1 MMRGVARF
9 TRKLPRVT
17 RASAAPPPLLL
28 LPVNEKKFLPLLT
41 LNPPDVA
48 TVGLSS
54 VRSENKQRF
63 FFHVSREKFGHER
76 SPLVEKAS

>member
-17 RASAAPPPLLL
+17 RASAAPPPLLP

-54 VRSENKQRF
+54 VRSENKQSFFSRF
-63 FFHVSREKFGHER
+63 KRE
-76 SPLVEKAS
+76 VWT

>member
-17 RASAAPPPLLL
+17 RASAAPPPL

-63 FFHVSREKFGHER
+63 FFTFQER
-76 SPLVEKAS
+76 SLDMRDLRW

>member
-17 RASAAPPPLLL
+17 RASAAPPPLLPL

-54 VRSENKQRF
+54 VRSENKQSFFSRF
-63 FFHVSREKFGHER
+63 KRE
-76 SPLVEKAS
+76 VWT

>member
-17 RASAAPPPLLL
+17 RASAAPPPPLLP

-63 FFHVSREKFGHER
+63 FFSRFKRE
-76 SPLVEKAS
+76 VWT

>member
-17 RASAAPPPLLL
+17 RASAAPPPL

-54 VRSENKQRF
+54 VRSENKQSFFSRF
-63 FFHVSREKFGHER
+63 KRE
-76 SPLVEKAS
+76 VWT

>member
-17 RASAAPPPLLL
+17 RASAAPPPL

-54 VRSENKQRF
+54 VRSENKQSF
-63 FFHVSREKFGHER
+63 FFTFQER
-76 SPLVEKAS
+76 SLDMRDLRW